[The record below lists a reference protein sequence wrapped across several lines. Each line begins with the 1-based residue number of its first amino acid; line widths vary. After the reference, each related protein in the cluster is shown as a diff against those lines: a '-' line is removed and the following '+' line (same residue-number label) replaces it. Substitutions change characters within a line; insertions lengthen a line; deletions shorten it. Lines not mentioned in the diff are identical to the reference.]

1 MASNSLISLEKL
13 KNIMISLKNEINK
26 KTIQK
31 DSPFEMIEFR
41 EFFCGYDRFEMT
53 VILIAKS
60 FLYDKKDDYHSESQ
74 QRGPN
79 PLSSFQNE
87 NQSSRK
93 ESHLYFEE
101 RGNPL
106 FRSESQSSFRRDS
119 PSVISKRRASIISK
133 GQGHIISKRQFCQ

>member
-1 MASNSLISLEKL
+1 
-13 KNIMISLKNEINK
+13 MIFSQKNEINK

-53 VILIAKS
+53 VILTAKS
-60 FLYDKKDDYHSESQ
+60 LLYDKKDDYHSESQ

-79 PLSSFQNE
+79 PLPSFQNE

-93 ESHLYFEE
+93 ERHLYFEE
-101 RGNPL
+101 RVNPSY
-106 FRSESQSSFRRDS
+106 RNESQSSFRRDS
-119 PSVISKRRASIISK
+119 PSVISK
-133 GQGHIISKRQFCQ
+133 GEGHIISKRQFCQ